1 MGRSPE
7 LSLIGLTGLPE
18 IQAGDDLAALIV
30 EAARR
35 LDLTLQPDD
44 ILVVTQKV
52 VSKAE
57 GRLVELARVTPSPFS
72 RQLAARLAKDPR
84 LVEVILQESRRIVKM
99 AREIL
104 ITETTHGLIC
114 ANSGVD
120 ASNVPPGYVSLLPR
134 DPDRSA
140 TQIREEV
147 RRRTGV
153 RVGVVITDTFGR
165 PWRVG
170 LTEVAIGVAG
180 LRPLVDHRGEK
191 DHFGKLLRVTVVA
204 VADHLAAAAGLVMEK
219 AARIPAAVVRGYRAS
234 PGRGKGRQL
243 IRPPEEDLFR

>member
-1 MGRSPE
+1 MGELTILPLTRVPE
-7 LSLIGLTGLPE
+7 VVP
-18 IQAGDDLAALIV
+18 GDNLGRLLV
-30 EAARR
+30 EAAAAEGIRFR
-35 LDLTLQPDD
+35 PRDL
-44 ILVVTQKV
+44 LVVTQKV

-104 ITETTHGLIC
+104 ITETPHGLVC

-140 TQIREEV
+140 LQLREEV
-147 RRRTGV
+147 CRRTGV